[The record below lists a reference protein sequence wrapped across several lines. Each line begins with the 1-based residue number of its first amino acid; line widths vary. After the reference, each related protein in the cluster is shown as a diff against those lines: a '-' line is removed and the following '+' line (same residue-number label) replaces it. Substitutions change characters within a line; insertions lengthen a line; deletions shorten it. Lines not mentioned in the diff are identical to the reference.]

1 MKATRLL
8 LVVGSVM
15 LVALPALA
23 ADGEPTRKGPN
34 PLAATMGPKVVA
46 LDYDNGDVSPWIEF
60 FAFDS
65 RRHPKMVQLRQQF
78 QLDEKVKDYRT
89 DLDRVLVLKAWVAK
103 ALKFGTPAE
112 DVFDDWSAVAL
123 LERAEK
129 GQVVWCG
136 QAAMVFQ
143 QACWALGMPARYIEC
158 GRPENPACHF
168 TTEVFLRE
176 WGKWAVIDPTPLDDF
191 NLYYT
196 ADNVPQDALD
206 MHRHVVDG
214 TMDRVIEVHSDR
226 SHGVKSKKS
235 PAWSFYY
242 IRWLTQCDVVTN
254 TPAFY
259 DLEHTFDKRWHTVD
273 WTDDKTIPWEE
284 SPHAAWFIRKKR
296 LTAWRISDPEVVRWQ
311 PTDRVRILL
320 CPGPEDWIFG
330 HLWTGDGE
338 FDHYQI
344 RLDGAAWEDMP
355 KKNTRVWSGKMY
367 GWGLRRFSI
376 VATPGPHTVH
386 VRVVRRDASVGPV
399 SHVKFRIE

>member
-1 MKATRLL
+1 MLSLSISVAA
-8 LVVGSVM
+8 GS
-15 LVALPALA
+15 
-23 ADGEPTRKGPN
+23 EPIRKGPN
-34 PLAATMGPKVVA
+34 PLAATIGPEVVVME
-46 LDYDNGDVSPWIEF
+46 YDNGDVSPWIEF
-60 FAFDS
+60 FTFDS
-65 RRHPKMVQLRQQF
+65 RFHPKMVQLRQQHR
-78 QLDEKVKDYRT
+78 LDKKTEDCRT
-89 DLDRVLVLKAWVAK
+89 DLDRALVLKQWVAK

-123 LERAEK
+123 LDRAKK

-176 WGKWAVIDPTPLDDF
+176 FNKWAVIDSTPLDDF

-196 ADNVPQDALD
+196 VSDVPQDALE

-214 TMDRVIEVHSDR
+214 TMDRVVEVHSDR
-226 SHGVKSKKS
+226 SHPVKTKKS

-242 IRWLTQCDVVTN
+242 IRWLTRCDVVTN
-254 TPAFY
+254 TPEFY

-273 WTDDKTIPWEE
+273 WIDDKTIPWEE

-296 LTAWRISDPEVVRWQ
+296 LTAWRISDPEVVRWK

-320 CPGPEDWIFG
+320 CPGPENRIFG

-344 RLDGAAWEDMP
+344 RMDGAAWEDVP

-367 GWGLRRFSI
+367 GWGLKRFSI
-376 VATPGPHTVH
+376 IAETGTHSVH
-386 VRVVRRDASVGPV
+386 VRVVRRDASTGPV
-399 SHVKFRIE
+399 SHVKFRIEQNAR